1 MAVDDVLSTYGL
13 CWACAALL
21 CVVGMLACWA
31 TLSGC
36 RGFSMF
42 EAAQLFVST
51 DELPDT
57 STGGQHPA
65 QRTSR
70 VAATVPRVKKT
81 GFCIII
87 PACRTDSCLR
97 RFQERMQVEW
107 PSQSEARVGV
117 E

>member
-36 RGFSMF
+36 RGF
-42 EAAQLFVST
+42 ST